1 MLALEDT
8 ALDPDQVENL
18 IKFCPTKE
26 EIELLKVGLQTDTQ
40 EPFVLFNFVI
50 GSMFYVQ
57 GYKGDKEKLGKCE
70 QVRRI
75 SSLHYV
81 VDLAHNPSH
90 PPLYNMYIHSTYI
103 TVDMGYYCNHMY

>member
-26 EIELLKVGLQTDTQ
+26 EMELLKVGLQTAT
-40 EPFVLFNFVI
+40 EETFIHFNFII
-50 GSMFYVQ
+50 GFIFYVQ
-57 GYKGDKEKLGKCE
+57 GYKGEKEKLGKCE
-70 QVRRI
+70 QVCRT

-81 VDLAHNPSH
+81 
-90 PPLYNMYIHSTYI
+90 Y
-103 TVDMGYYCNHMY
+103 